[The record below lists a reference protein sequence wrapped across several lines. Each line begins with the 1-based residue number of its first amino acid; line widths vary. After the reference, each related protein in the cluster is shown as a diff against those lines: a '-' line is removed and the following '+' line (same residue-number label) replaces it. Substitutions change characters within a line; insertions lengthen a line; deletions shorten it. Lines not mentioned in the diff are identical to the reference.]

1 MNSRSSNQT
10 PSAVDRDAEEQLLQH
25 ISALHARLS
34 VSVEK
39 LVTPLRD
46 QIIAYKEVVAP
57 LSQDLKKNL
66 AVSWP
71 LLEELQKQD
80 GTLTS
85 AINELE
91 NNISKLNSGFDSF
104 SIDSKTSLARA
115 IDLLQNIVESQN
127 QFTASIQEFGANQL
141 NQSGNFSALH
151 SELQTELSSIAQSI
165 ADLKSTTTSDLGTN
179 IELLKSDLGD
189 RIASLNETAKALGD
203 SSTSV
208 NADDF
213 EALKFEVQSGMST
226 IYSSVAELRSQLTSQ
241 PSDESVTV
249 LGGLETGL
257 ADLRQIVKGEFESA
271 GGQFSTLI
279 EQVSE
284 IQSRGDALQS
294 DEIRA
299 QISKLDWTLQSVGQ
313 NVAALGNKLASIQ
326 EDVASP
332 PMARRTLKSIEDI
345 DHQIGQIVRA
355 LNSGT
360 AIPAA
365 DDDAAP
371 PTSTAIGAAI
381 DNIQA
386 LLVDIGSQ
394 ITDALRYYS
403 EEIKRQVAETAQNS
417 LSADDVAGSAFADR
431 ASRFA
436 AIEAAA
442 LQKMAWQRNP
452 AAKAPA
458 KADSYDETK
467 FEDRLKALDPV
478 TFEKWKPV
486 FRAGAASYADN
497 PNENCAT
504 WTSAVARGF
513 RDYLSLF
520 AEGPM
525 LDIGCGPVGIPV
537 YLQGYDP
544 GQIMGIEPLEVKQDA
559 GFDVT
564 RGVAEFLPWPAESFA
579 TVICATAL
587 DHVMDLERAL
597 SEMHRV
603 LKKDGRLV
611 LWYADVP
618 GMADYASTPAADR
631 AAVDNYHL
639 FHIDDV
645 WFQPLLAKWFD
656 VVDMRHIPAG
666 GNVTDVFGVFRPR
679 ETVVK
684 DKRPGGSK
692 SKPRPTPARRKPSG
706 TKANP
711 PASDKTKTSAKKTKV
726 KPASAARRKPSGA
739 KAGKPVS
746 SKNASS
752 AKTAALKPSA
762 VAPSAPSTTKADRPA
777 SAKSETP
784 AEKTV
789 AKPSVPARKKPART
803 RAAKSASKPGENG
816 KKPSAAAQSGSAKTT
831 EKSTKT

>member
-80 GTLTS
+80 NALSS
-85 AINELE
+85 AIQDLKLRIEQYSVELKQVESSSANTVNQLTERSNEILDILRPFSE
-91 NNISKLNSGFDSF
+91 QFASGQSELTTAATSLRAALSTVEQLNVQGFD
-104 SIDSKTSLARA
+104 
-115 IDLLQNIVESQN
+115 
-127 QFTASIQEFGANQL
+127 EFGTQL
-141 NQSGNFSALH
+141 DNLHGGQGQISIALRDLTLGQ
-151 SELQTELSSIAQSI
+151 EGLREQLSSLTAQF
-165 ADLKSTTTSDLGTN
+165 DEMTSP
-179 IELLKSDLGD
+179 
-189 RIASLNETAKALGD
+189 ASSL
-203 SSTSV
+203 
-208 NADDF
+208 
-213 EALKFEVQSGMST
+213 
-226 IYSSVAELRSQLTSQ
+226 
-241 PSDESVTV
+241 P
-249 LGGLETGL
+249 
-257 ADLRQIVKGEFESA
+257 
-271 GGQFSTLI
+271 
-279 EQVSE
+279 
-284 IQSRGDALQS
+284 S

-345 DHQIGQIVRA
+345 DHQIGQIARV
-355 LNSGT
+355 LNAGT
-360 AIPAA
+360 PISET
-365 DDDAAP
+365 DESIAAP
-371 PTSTAIGAAI
+371 TMEMLQSSIT
-381 DNIQA
+381 DTRN
-386 LLVDIGSQ
+386 LLTDIGSQ
-394 ITDALRYYS
+394 VADAMRYYYQETNRAIAEISSS
-403 EEIKRQVAETAQNS
+403 ETSSVGAV
-417 LSADDVAGSAFADR
+417 DPAFADR
-431 ASRFA
+431 TGRFA

-458 KADSYDETK
+458 KSGSYDETR

-618 GMADYASTPAADR
+618 GMADYPSTPAADR

-684 DKRPGGSK
+684 DKRPGGRK
-692 SKPRPTPARRKPSG
+692 SKPRPTPERRKPSG

-711 PASDKTKTSAKKTKV
+711 PASDKAKTSAKKTTV
-726 KPASAARRKPSGA
+726 KPASAARRKPSGT
-739 KAGKPVS
+739 KAGKPAS

-762 VAPSAPSTTKADRPA
+762 VAPSAPSATKADRPA

-803 RAAKSASKPGENG
+803 RAVKSASKPGENG
-816 KKPSAAAQSGSAKTT
+816 KKPSGAAQSGSAKTT